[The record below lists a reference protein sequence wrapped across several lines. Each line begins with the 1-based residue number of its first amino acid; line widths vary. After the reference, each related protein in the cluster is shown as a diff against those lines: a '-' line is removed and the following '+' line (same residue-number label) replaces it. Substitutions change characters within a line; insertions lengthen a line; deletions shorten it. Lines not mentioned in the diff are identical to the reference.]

1 MKKYIAPEAAIV
13 NLAAESMLALS
24 IEIGEGGV
32 KDGVE
37 VGSNIRF
44 EEDWED

>member
-13 NLAAESMLALS
+13 NLAAESMLAVSLEVKPGVS
-24 IEIGEGGV
+24 GEV
-32 KDGVE
+32 AD
-37 VGSNIRF
+37 SNVRF